1 MPIYEFF
8 CADCNTIFNFYSP
21 TVNTS
26 KTPLCPK
33 CRKRELKRMMSKFA
47 TISAKKEESDSED
60 IPFDESRMEKAFQVM
75 EKEMQNIKDD
85 DPRQMASL
93 LRKMTEAAGGNLD
106 EGMEEALRRM
116 EAGEDP
122 EKIEAEMGDQLSPEN
137 IFFAQRRRGKRV
149 KKVKYDETLYEL

>member
-1 MPIYEFF
+1 
-8 CADCNTIFNFYSP
+8 
-21 TVNTS
+21 
-26 KTPLCPK
+26 
-33 CRKRELKRMMSKFA
+33 MSKFA

-60 IPFDESRMEKAFQVM
+60 IPFDESRMEKACQVM

-122 EKIEAEMGDQLSPEN
+122 EKIEAEMGDQLNPEN
-137 IFFAQRRRGKRV
+137 IFFGQRRRGKRV